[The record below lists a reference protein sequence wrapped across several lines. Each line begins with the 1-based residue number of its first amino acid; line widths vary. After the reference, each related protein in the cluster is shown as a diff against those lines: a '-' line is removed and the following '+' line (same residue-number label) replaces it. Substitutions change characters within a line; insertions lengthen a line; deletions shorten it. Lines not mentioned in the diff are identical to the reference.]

1 MKLGR
6 PLMLTGGRVLR
17 SGDKAPQN
25 LDIEI
30 GTDGSIAAVGHVLPK
45 GEQHEVIDL
54 RKRLVVPGL
63 IDMHQHLDKS
73 RTRRLVRNPAGDLSG
88 ALAGYQ
94 VFAKT
99 VTKEGILS
107 RAAQTLEACLA
118 RGTVA
123 IRSHTNIDPDTKTRG
138 VEAMVEF
145 RDKHADRMRI
155 QVVAHVTSGATRMRT
170 AARQWLV
177 QAIDLG
183 VDVLGGAVQISDDPI
198 AFLDMMFDI
207 ATKSG
212 LPLDLHIDEHLDA
225 SKLLF
230 EPLVE
235 RTEAL
240 GLQGRVVASHS
251 CALSAINASTAG
263 RIIEKL
269 TRAKIGIVTLP
280 AANLF
285 LQGRGADILPPRG
298 VTRVADLLAA
308 GVRVAAA
315 SDNIQDP
322 FVPIGTGDMLETAR
336 WTLLAG
342 HLGLTDVGN
351 AFDLVT
357 SSPAT
362 IMGLEREWGIKPGA
376 RADFLITDAEDQE
389 DLVASGALDRLVMV
403 GGRVVSGQLPGNHS
417 V

>member
-1 MKLGR
+1 MTLDR
-6 PLMLTGGRVLR
+6 PLLLTQGRVVLPGAKR
-17 SGDKAPQN
+17 PEN

-30 GTDGSIAAVGHVLPK
+30 GVDGRIVSVAPTK
-45 GEQHEVIDL
+45 QEQDHHKVFDL
-54 RKRLVVPGL
+54 RGRLVVPGL

-73 RTRRLVRNPAGDLSG
+73 RTRRLVKNPTGDVPG

-94 VFAKT
+94 DFART
-99 VTKEGILS
+99 VTKEGIQS

-138 VEAMVEF
+138 VEAMVEL
-145 RDKHADRMRI
+145 RDKHADRMRVQI
-155 QVVAHVTSGATRMRT
+155 VAHVTSGATRMRT
-170 AARQWLV
+170 EARQWLLE
-177 QAIDLG
+177 AIDLG
-183 VDVLGGAVQISDDPI
+183 VDAIGGAVQISDDPL
-198 AFLDMMFDI
+198 AFLDMMFDL

-251 CALSAINASTAG
+251 SVLSALELSKAQPM
-263 RIIEKL
+263 IEKL
-269 TRAKIGIVTLP
+269 ARAKIGVVTLP

-285 LQGRGADILPPRG
+285 LQGRDAALLPPRG
-298 VTRVADLLAA
+298 LTRVVDLLSS

-322 FVPIGTGDMLETAR
+322 FVPTGSGDMLEIAR
-336 WTLLAG
+336 WTLLAA
-342 HLGLTDVGN
+342 HLGLTDLGT

-357 SSPAT
+357 KAPAAM
-362 IMGLEREWGIKPGA
+362 MGLERDWGIHTGA
-376 RADFLITDAEDQE
+376 RADLLITDAVDHE
-389 DLVASGALDRLVMV
+389 DLVASGALNRVVMF
-403 GGRVVSGQLPGNHS
+403 GGRVVSGQLN
-417 V
+417 

>member
-207 ATKSG
+207 ATKADFHWTCTSMNISTPANCCSS
-212 LPLDLHIDEHLDA
+212 LWL
-225 SKLLF
+225 S
-230 EPLVE
+230 EPKRSVC
-235 RTEAL
+235 RGAWSRATHV
-240 GLQGRVVASHS
+240 RSVRSTHRRPD
-251 CALSAINASTAG
+251 ALSKS
-263 RIIEKL
+263 
-269 TRAKIGIVTLP
+269 
-280 AANLF
+280 
-285 LQGRGADILPPRG
+285 
-298 VTRVADLLAA
+298 
-308 GVRVAAA
+308 
-315 SDNIQDP
+315 
-322 FVPIGTGDMLETAR
+322 
-336 WTLLAG
+336 
-342 HLGLTDVGN
+342 
-351 AFDLVT
+351 
-357 SSPAT
+357 
-362 IMGLEREWGIKPGA
+362 
-376 RADFLITDAEDQE
+376 
-389 DLVASGALDRLVMV
+389 
-403 GGRVVSGQLPGNHS
+403 
-417 V
+417 